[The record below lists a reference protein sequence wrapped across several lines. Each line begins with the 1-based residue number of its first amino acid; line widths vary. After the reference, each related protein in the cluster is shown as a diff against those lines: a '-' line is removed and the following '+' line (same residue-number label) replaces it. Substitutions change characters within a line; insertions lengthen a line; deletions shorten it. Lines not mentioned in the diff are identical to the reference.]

1 VAQGR
6 SVRRGGALADGYYGG
21 GRGYEPPFSWTGFYL
36 GANVG
41 YAWDANHPT
50 RIVTNNLGGSTAPFD
65 TPKADGG
72 FFGVH
77 AGYNLQFGRIV
88 LGVEADAE
96 APMPGLIHGDNCGV
110 VVGGQCGVLVG
121 ANFIQ
126 AEKQQ
131 DYFGT
136 VRGRVGVAFDRVL
149 VYGSGGFAYG
159 SIHDHVLV
167 NGVAN
172 LQQDGIRTGFAAGGG
187 IEYALN
193 RNLSLKLEYLRV
205 DLGVDRLSAP
215 VIPPNGVTVFIDRI
229 PHDFDTVRVGFDY
242 RFGEEHRPLK

>member
-1 VAQGR
+1 MPKLLSRALVGA
-6 SVRRGGALADGYYGG
+6 SLMFVGGAALADGYYGG
-21 GRGYEPPFSWTGFYL
+21 GRGYEPSFSWTGFYL

-41 YAWDANHPT
+41 YAWDADHPS
-50 RIVTNNLGGSTAPFD
+50 RIVTTNIGTSTAPFD
-65 TPKADGG
+65 TPSANGG

-77 AGYNLQFGRIV
+77 AGYNYQFGRIV

-96 APMPGLIHGDNCGV
+96 APMPGLIHADNCGV
-110 VVGGQCGVLVG
+110 VLGGQCGVLVG

-159 SIHDHVLV
+159 SIHDHLLV
-167 NGVAN
+167 NGVAKSSARWHPHRICSR
-172 LQQDGIRTGFAAGGG
+172 GWHRIRAQ
-187 IEYALN
+187 
-193 RNLSLKLEYLRV
+193 SQ
-205 DLGVDRLSAP
+205 P
-215 VIPPNGVTVFIDRI
+215 V
-229 PHDFDTVRVGFDY
+229 
-242 RFGEEHRPLK
+242 GEA